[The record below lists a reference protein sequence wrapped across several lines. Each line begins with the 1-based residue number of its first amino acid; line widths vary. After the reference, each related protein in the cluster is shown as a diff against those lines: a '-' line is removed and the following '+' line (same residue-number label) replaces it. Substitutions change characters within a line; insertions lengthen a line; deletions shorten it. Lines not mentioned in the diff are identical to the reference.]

1 VGRFSP
7 IKRPEWCLELA
18 ARCPQL
24 SFDMVG
30 ASNIDSAYARSI
42 AARAAGL
49 PNVRLHGY
57 VPYDRMGSF
66 YAEAML
72 LLSTSLYEGFPNT
85 FLEAWSYGRPV
96 VGTVDPDGVVL
107 ASSLGAVAEDL
118 DGLAKGLG
126 DLLADR
132 TRWLQASQ
140 AAYHYVIEHHSLEAT
155 VTAYEGVLA
164 GLGAQNPA

>member
-1 VGRFSP
+1 
-7 IKRPEWCLELA
+7 
-18 ARCPQL
+18 
-24 SFDMVG
+24 
-30 ASNIDSAYARSI
+30 
-42 AARAAGL
+42 
-49 PNVRLHGY
+49 
-57 VPYDRMGSF
+57 
-66 YAEAML
+66 
-72 LLSTSLYEGFPNT
+72 
-85 FLEAWSYGRPV
+85 
-96 VGTVDPDGVVL
+96 
-107 ASSLGAVAEDL
+107 VAEDL